1 MDSNSK
7 HARDF
12 VSKIDP
18 HQPIN
23 RFVYATP
30 PTPLCYPDLPFD
42 LTRSKSLSGIIY
54 IHILISCDEDRE
66 RTHNNKPLHFV
77 HSFLIVIVVI
87 RFVVLERK
95 KNRPLRSFNLRNMVF
110 QDIVTVLLW

>member
-18 HQPIN
+18 HQPANQPTNQSIS
-23 RFVYATP
+23 P
-30 PTPLCYPDLPFD
+30 PSLFAPDLPFD
-42 LTRSKSLSGIIY
+42 RRSKKSLSGIRNY
-54 IHILISCDEDRE
+54 TYSSCDVDRE

-77 HSFLIVIVVI
+77 HLYLIVIVVI
-87 RFVVLERK
+87 RFVVLDNK
-95 KNRPLRSFNLRNMVF
+95 KQTLALIQFS
-110 QDIVTVLLW
+110 